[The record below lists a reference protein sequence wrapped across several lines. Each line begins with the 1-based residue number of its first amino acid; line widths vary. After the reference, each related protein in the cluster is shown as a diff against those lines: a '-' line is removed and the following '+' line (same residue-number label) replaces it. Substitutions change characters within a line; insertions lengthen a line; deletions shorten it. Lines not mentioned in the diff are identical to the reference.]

1 MNKLIYALLALCLLT
16 ACSSDEPNNTSS
28 NGNGSIPPAQ
38 LEGIWYVDRYYVTV
52 KAADASVIPLIK
64 QRFEVNTIS
73 SSSFPKTGRI
83 IFRHGQQYDSSP
95 PFVEGELSRGFTE
108 PNKSGI
114 YGDYFTK
121 GDTIYHHGY
130 GSNVL
135 GPNYA
140 TGKWVDYYLKK
151 GNRIIHRT
159 ELLEFCQEAYPNAG
173 VTEADFYTEYKK

>member
-16 ACSSDEPNNTSS
+16 ACSSDEPNNTST

-52 KAADASVIPLIK
+52 KAADASVIPLLK
-64 QRFEVNTIS
+64 EWFES
-73 SSSFPKTGRI
+73 SPSTPRFPKAGRI

-95 PFVEGELSRGFTE
+95 PFVEGELSRGFTD
-108 PNKSGI
+108 PNSSGV

-130 GSNVL
+130 GVPLPGND
-135 GPNYA
+135 YE

-159 ELLEFCQEAYPNAG
+159 DLLQASQRQYPNAG
-173 VTEADFYTEYKK
+173 ITEADFYTEYKK